1 VVGVVIAVTS
11 LRTIEIFEYSSLK
24 PSEQELTMMLKVMNR

>member
-11 LRTIEIFEYSSLK
+11 VRAITSFEYSSLK
-24 PSEQELTMMLKVMNR
+24 TFGAGIDDDA